1 MRFRWSLNGNVANS
15 GIFVRKRLKDGLA
28 SVRIRYTIA
37 AHWKYTK
44 EATMVDTLD
53 RRCNMAD
60 FGERVRQERE
70 RRGLTRD
77 DLARLADMPTATLT
91 KIEQGTTGDPRL
103 ATASRIAEALGLTVT
118 DLLENSESNSDSAI
132 TR

>member
-1 MRFRWSLNGNVANS
+1 
-15 GIFVRKRLKDGLA
+15 
-28 SVRIRYTIA
+28 
-37 AHWKYTK
+37 
-44 EATMVDTLD
+44 MVDTLD